1 MADKM
6 IRKVSQTDAEVAP
19 KEVIKSNSNIIKN
32 DMIRKRLSVKN
43 TIVVKCVLQL
53 MIIELLSELFDNEK
67 FRNNEKINI
76 EEMLR
81 IVGMLEKSYTFS
93 RDFND
98 DIGLRTRLVE
108 AEVVDKIP
116 NLLKQESSSAAV
128 LIAVL
133 FKLYFQTE
141 DDKKNNVKLMDKL
154 MQYCV
159 DIIQRYVSFDENK
172 MEKSIMTMRP
182 VVIEILQGIYEL
194 DDEDFKLNSSTL
206 YNLVLQILDKNLS
219 NATLRACVKQFF
231 ERVGELYFPK

>member
-1 MADKM
+1 MN
-6 IRKVSQTDAEVAP
+6 
-19 KEVIKSNSNIIKN
+19 NSEI
-32 DMIRKRLSVKN
+32 
-43 TIVVKCVLQL
+43 
-53 MIIELLSELFDNEK
+53 
-67 FRNNEKINI
+67 NEKITT
-76 EEMLR
+76 EQMLR

-128 LIAVL
+128 LVAVI

-141 DDKKNNVKLMDKL
+141 DDKKNNVKLMDKA

-182 VVIEILQGIYEL
+182 VVIEILQGIYEF
-194 DDEDFKLNSSTL
+194 DDEDFKANSNKL

-219 NATLRACVKQFF
+219 NVTLRACVKQFF
-231 ERVGELYFPK
+231 ERIGDLYFPTH

>member
-1 MADKM
+1 M
-6 IRKVSQTDAEVAP
+6 IRKVSHTDAQIAP
-19 KEVIKSNSNIIKN
+19 KVAIQSSSTTIKKYL
-32 DMIRKRLSVKN
+32 IRKRLSIKN
-43 TIVVKCVLQL
+43 TIVVTCVLQL
-53 MIIELLSELFDNEK
+53 MIIELLSELFDNEQ
-67 FRNNEKINI
+67 FRNNDKISI
-76 EEMLR
+76 EQMLR

-141 DDKKNNVKLMDKL
+141 DDKKNNGKLMDKL

-159 DIIQRYVSFDENK
+159 DIIQRYVSFDETK

-182 VVIEILQGIYEL
+182 VVIEILQGIYEF
-194 DDEDFKLNSSTL
+194 DDEDFKTNSSKL

-219 NATLRACVKQFF
+219 NVTLRGCVKQFF
-231 ERVGELYFPK
+231 ERIGDLYFPN